1 MAQTLKIKRSAVA
14 GKIPTTSDLE
24 LGELGLNTYDGK
36 LFTKKSVAG
45 TESIVEIV
53 GGGGGASV
61 SSVLDAGDFNAGTST
76 ATSGS
81 VTGLIDA
88 GNFDNGVSTA
98 GNAGG
103 AGGGPILE
111 SSIVI
116 STSTILNT
124 GKHGLSIGP
133 VDIADLQTVTVPANA
148 FWVIL

>member
-103 AGGGPILE
+103 AGGGPIAE
-111 SSIVI
+111 TAYII
-116 STSTILNT
+116 SQDVTLGTN
-124 GKHGLSIGP
+124 KHGLSLDNVEITNGYS
-133 VDIADLQTVTVPANA
+133 VTIPANA
-148 FWVIL
+148 TWGIL

>member
-124 GKHGLSIGP
+124 GKHGLSVGP
-133 VDIADLQTVTVPANA
+133 VEIADLQTVTIPANA
-148 FWVIL
+148 TWGIL